1 MKAPRVETDPPFGF
15 SLALPIT
22 QPAALRRVNPA
33 IPSDLMSRNKMEEL
47 LP

>member
-22 QPAALRRVNPA
+22 NQR
-33 IPSDLMSRNKMEEL
+33 PSDA
-47 LP
+47 